1 MKFKKLI
8 FSAVV
13 VAALSLICVN
23 AVTVGQSAAVQ
34 DYTELCET
42 ISADYYICPE
52 LVEAIIESS
61 PAVENTV
68 GPMHLIESDQ
78 KDRMSKLNVTDLS
91 DPEGNIRVGC
101 DYLLELF
108 EEYGD
113 DYQVLTLFTG
123 TSNIDY
129 INSIL
134 DRSYELEKA
143 HHKLTEGGSI

>member
-8 FSAVV
+8 VYTVIV
-13 VAALSLICVN
+13 VAALSVLSVN
-23 AVTVGQSAAVQ
+23 AVTVGRPASAQ

-61 PAVENTV
+61 PLVENTV

-78 KDRMSKLNVTDLS
+78 KDRMSKLNVTDLA

-113 DYQVLTLFTG
+113 DYQVLALFTG
-123 TSNIDY
+123 TADTGY

-134 DRSYELEKA
+134 DRSYELEKE
-143 HHKLTEGGSI
+143 HQKITE